1 MNVSF
6 KRFIQRL
13 IDVDC
18 PYTEKLKL
26 SWAYNLVLTHISS
39 TDLIFS
45 LAKHRNKDIKAQ
57 AEVRNL
63 GNFPM
68 GQYPID
74 AFNVPLL
81 PQFCGG
87 NREFVFSSVIIMK

>member
-1 MNVSF
+1 MNVL
-6 KRFIQRL
+6 IQRFF
-13 IDVDC
+13 DVDC

-26 SWAYNLVLTHISS
+26 AWGYNLVLTHRSS
-39 TDLIFS
+39 ADLIFN
-45 LAKHRNKDIKAQ
+45 LAKHRNKNFKAQ

-74 AFNVPLL
+74 AFNVHLL

-87 NREFVFSSVIIMK
+87 K